1 MQKICTLS
9 LSVIPV
15 VGLALITVASPGDAV
30 ETVKQST
37 GKAVA
42 KKVVATPSKDASK
55 MSSAGSGQALAKVQK
70 ESSDVGSVRA
80 EAKNSGSKASSAAAS
95 HGGSANGATMKSAT
109 GSGPSMPPKAPSR
122 SPAAKQATSTPAKPT
137 AIAAKSVDSNEDS
150 NRVAVL
156 NLEGPKIF
164 DIDADEVWKIRTSNP
179 TPSQGELIQIV
190 GILQNNL
197 SASLSSRLGSSLV
210 PQGEVAKAMM
220 AATSSVGSVQN
231 QLQAAR
237 HMHARYLVTGS
248 VDRVE
253 FDGNTVLPDV
263 YSLTVSMQILDA
275 STGQAVWSENAK
287 KFTTKTYTKKSGKS
301 VFQNF
306 VDDQISDV
314 SSYFSTRV
322 AQVLGR

>member
-1 MQKICTLS
+1 MQKICALS

-15 VGLALITVASPGDAV
+15 IGLALITVASPGNAV
-30 ETVKQST
+30 ESVKQST

-42 KKVVATPSKDASK
+42 KKVVSTPSKDASRK
-55 MSSAGSGQALAKVQK
+55 SPAGSGQALAKVRK
-70 ESSDVGSVRA
+70 MSADVASVRA
-80 EAKNSGSKASSAAAS
+80 EAKNSGSAVSPAPASP
-95 HGGSANGATMKSAT
+95 GGSANGASMKSVT
-109 GSGPSMPPKAPSR
+109 GPSMPPKAPSR
-122 SPAAKQATSTPAKPT
+122 SPAVKQATSTPAKPT
-137 AIAAKSVDSNEDS
+137 AIAAKSVDSHEDS

-156 NLEGPKIF
+156 NLEGPKVF
-164 DIDADEVWKIRTSNP
+164 DIDADEVWKIKTSNP

-190 GILQNNL
+190 GILQNKL

-210 PQGEVAKAMM
+210 PQTEVAKAMM
-220 AATSSVGSVQN
+220 AATPSVGSVQN